1 MKSKTAPIVIA
12 ILIPVISVAAAI
24 ALIYFKKTT
33 GSNESEFPYKAYIEN
48 PKSLEGNN
56 YLLRAEFELQL
67 ASIDGGGRVVSV
79 RDSASGKNLAVCIPP
94 KVDANI
100 MTHQRYEMDVS
111 VGEGGRIVVNSM
123 QKF

>member
-1 MKSKTAPIVIA
+1 MK
-12 ILIPVISVAAAI
+12 
-24 ALIYFKKTT
+24 
-33 GSNESEFPYKAYIEN
+33 
-48 PKSLEGNN
+48 
-56 YLLRAEFELQL
+56 LQL

-79 RDSASGKNLAVCIPP
+79 RIRLPENLAVYIPP